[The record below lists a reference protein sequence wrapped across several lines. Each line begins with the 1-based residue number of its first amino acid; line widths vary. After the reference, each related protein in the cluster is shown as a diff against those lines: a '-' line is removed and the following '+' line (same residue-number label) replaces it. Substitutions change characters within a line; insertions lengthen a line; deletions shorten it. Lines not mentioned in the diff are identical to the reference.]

1 MEHRFAT
8 GFQNGTVHVMMF
20 GFIIV
25 MLAALGM
32 SLDLSQVY
40 NRKVEMENV
49 ADMAALAAARN
60 LDGTPRGISNAV
72 AAASGVVRSLKYGY
86 GAAMDWSDSAIK
98 FSKSSDGAQG
108 WVDAG
113 TAAAAP
119 QGLLYAMVDTSGL
132 AAISGAVK
140 LTFMPIFNPA
150 VRSVSVRQVAVAGR
164 ASLDVTPLGVC
175 AVDPDSPASQHAYTS
190 NVELV
195 EFGFRRGL
203 TYDLMSLNPTLVDPV
218 GAPGQAASA
227 SNFSL
232 SIVGPHVCAG
242 TVAAPTLSGGR
253 IAIQQPFPLSSLA
266 AHLNSRFDQYNG
278 SCNPNAAPPDSNVR
292 SYTSANATW
301 VTSDNPNYVPL
312 WAYAR
317 AVPWSSYVPGQPEPL
332 NGYTTF
338 GATSTVAHDLY
349 SLLTNFKSS
358 YPSGTAT
365 PYLSGAFSTQPS
377 AGHRPGLKY
386 RRVLNVPLLRCPISG
401 SSADVVGIGRFF
413 MTVPATSTAVLAEF
427 AGAITDDL
435 AGGNVEIF
443 K

>member
-8 GFQNGTVHVMMF
+8 RFQNGTVHVMMF

-72 AAASGVVRSLKYGY
+72 AAAAGVVRSLKYAY
-86 GAAMDWSDSAIK
+86 GATMDWDDAAIK
-98 FSKSSDGAQG
+98 FSQSSDGAQG

-119 QGLLYAMVDTSGL
+119 QGLLYVMVDTGGL
-132 AAISGAVK
+132 AAIAGEVK
-140 LTFMPIFNPA
+140 LTFMPIFNSA
-150 VRSVSVRQVAVAGR
+150 VRAVSVRQVAVAGR
-164 ASLDVTPLGVC
+164 ASLKVTPLGVC
-175 AVDPDSPASQHAYTS
+175 AVDPDTPASQHAYAS

-203 TYDLMSLNPTLVDPV
+203 SYDLMSLDPALVDPIS
-218 GAPGQAASA
+218 APGQASSA
-227 SNFSL
+227 PNFSL
-232 SIVGPHVCAG
+232 AIVGPHVCAG

-253 IAIQQPFPLSSLA
+253 VAIQQPFPLSSLA

-278 SCNPNAAPPDSNVR
+278 SCNPNAAPPDTNIR
-292 SYTSANATW
+292 AYTSANATW

-312 WAYAR
+312 WAFAR
-317 AVPWSSYVPGQPEPL
+317 AVPWSSYVPGQPEPI

-338 GATSTVAHDLY
+338 GATSAVAHDLY
-349 SLLTNFKSS
+349 SLLTSFKSS
-358 YPSGTAT
+358 YPSGTGT
-365 PYLSGAFSTQPS
+365 PYLSGSFTTPPS
-377 AGHRPGLKY
+377 IAHRPGLKY
-386 RRVLNVPLLRCPISG
+386 RRVLNIPLLRCPISG
-401 SSADVVGIGRFF
+401 SSATVVGIGRFF
-413 MTVPATSTAVLAEF
+413 MTVPATSSSVLGEF

-435 AGGNVEIF
+435 AGGDVEIF

>member
-8 GFQNGTVHVMMF
+8 RCQNGTVHVMMF

-25 MLAALGM
+25 ILAALGM

-60 LDGTPRGISNAV
+60 LDGTSRGISNAV
-72 AAASGVVRSLKYGY
+72 SAASGVVRSLKYGY
-86 GAAMDWSDSAIK
+86 GSTMDWNDAAIK
-98 FSKSSDGAQG
+98 FSKSSDGTQG

-132 AAISGAVK
+132 ATIFGKVK
-140 LTFMPIFNPA
+140 LTFMPIFNA
-150 VRSVSVRQVAVAGR
+150 SLGSVNVRQVAVAGR
-164 ASLDVTPLGVC
+164 ASLKVTPLGVC
-175 AVDPDSPASQHAYTS
+175 AVDPDTPASQHAYTS

-203 TYDLMSLNPTLVDPV
+203 TYDLMSLNPVLVDPV
-218 GAPGQAASA
+218 GVPGQASAAS
-227 SNFSL
+227 SFTL
-232 SIVGPHVCAG
+232 SIAGPHVCAG
-242 TVAAPTLSGGR
+242 TIAAPTLSGGK

-266 AHLNSRFDQYNG
+266 THLNSRFDQYDG
-278 SCNPNAAPPDSNVR
+278 SCNPNSAPPDSNVR
-292 SYTSANATW
+292 AYTSANATW
-301 VTSDNPNYVPL
+301 ATSDNPSYIPL

-317 AVPWSSYVPGQPEPL
+317 AVPWSSYVPGQPEPV
-332 NGYTTF
+332 NGYTAF
-338 GATSTVAHDLY
+338 GATSAVAHDLY
-349 SLLTNFKSS
+349 SLLTSFKSS
-358 YPSGTAT
+358 YPSGTTT
-365 PYLSGAFSTQPS
+365 PYLSASFSTQPS
-377 AGHRPGLKY
+377 IAHRPGLKY
-386 RRVLNVPLLRCPISG
+386 RRVLNVPLLKCPISG
-401 SSADVVGIGRFF
+401 SSAAVVGIGRFF